1 MKTLLFLAIFLS
13 PFFIF
18 AQDDISTMLDSMS
31 TPKTDYAAATFK
43 STRIVTA
50 HSVERMIE
58 GQLEFRIS
66 HRFGVLNSGSGNLW
80 GLDQATTFYSLEYG
94 ITDWLEV
101 GVGRTPIEKTYLGFG
116 KISLWRQCKGVKNMP
131 VSISILSEVGINS
144 APFDDPSQTNYFSSR
159 LSYVNQVLIARK
171 FSEIF
176 SLQVSPTI
184 IHRNLAPNVLDPNDI
199 YAMGFGGRIKL
210 SNRISFNAEYFYV
223 QRPFKVT
230 SDYNNALSIGFD
242 IETGGH
248 VFQLMLT
255 NAQGIYEKH
264 YIGENVGTWQKGFI
278 HLGFNVSRVFTIY

>member
-1 MKTLLFLAIFLS
+1 M
-13 PFFIF
+13 FIF
-18 AQDDISTMLDSMS
+18 AQDDISSMLDSMS
-31 TPKTDYAAATFK
+31 TPKTDYATATFK
-43 STRIVTA
+43 STRIITA

-66 HRFGVLNSGSGNLW
+66 HRFGVLNTGAGNLW

-94 ITDWLEV
+94 VTDWFEV
-101 GVGRTPIEKTYLGFG
+101 GVGRSPIEKTYNGFA
-116 KISLWRQCKGVKNMP
+116 KFSIWRQCKGEKNMP
-131 VSISILSEVGINS
+131 VSISLMSEIGINS
-144 APFDDPSQTNYFSSR
+144 MPFDNLNQTNYFSSR

-171 FSEIF
+171 FSDIF
-176 SLQVSPTI
+176 SLQLSPTI

-199 YAMGFGGRIKL
+199 YAMGIGGRVKL

-230 SDYNNALSIGFD
+230 SSYTNALSFGFD

-264 YIGENVGTWQKGFI
+264 YIGENTGTWKNKDI